1 MRLMDDPII
10 ALQETVAHQSIAI
23 EQLHGEL
30 YAQQQEIAEL
40 QKQLKRLHD
49 QLRAAND
56 AAAAQ
61 PHTPE
66 PPPPHY

>member
-1 MRLMDDPII
+1 MDDTLIT
-10 ALQETVAHQSIAI
+10 LQETVAHQAIEI

-40 QKQLKRLHD
+40 KKQLKLLKN
-49 QLRAAND
+49 QLSAAHE
-56 AAAAQ
+56 ATAQ
-61 PHTPE
+61 PDTPE